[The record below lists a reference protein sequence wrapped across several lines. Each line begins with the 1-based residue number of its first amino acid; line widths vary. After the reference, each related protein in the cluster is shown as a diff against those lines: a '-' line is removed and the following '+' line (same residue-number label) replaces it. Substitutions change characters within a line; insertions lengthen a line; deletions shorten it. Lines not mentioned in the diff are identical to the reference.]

1 VTLRQS
7 ELTQVLSGIC
17 TEQHQ
22 DGSVIHSYHQVSVMR
37 NERAKHLIQSIFV
50 TALIS
55 LSHPVLAE
63 SRWSLGLETGAVWQ
77 AYNDV
82 QIPGDTGTRFSLSDL
97 AGDGP
102 DAFVRLELMYD
113 IATKHQLR
121 FLVAPLQYTRTGE
134 LTEVVRFTDKDFAA
148 GVSTEATYK
157 FNSYRATYRYQF
169 YSSPAWTWYVGGT
182 LKVRDAEISLSQPGV
197 SASNSNLGV
206 VPLLNL
212 YGDYAFADRWH
223 LIIDFDG
230 LASPQGRALDL
241 GLKVNYDL
249 GNQWMLGGGIRVLE
263 GGADN
268 DEVYNFAQFNYA
280 LVSVD
285 YRF

>member
-1 VTLRQS
+1 MKRNTARTSPLLVYY
-7 ELTQVLSGIC
+7 IC
-17 TEQHQ
+17 
-22 DGSVIHSYHQVSVMR
+22 
-37 NERAKHLIQSIFV
+37 SIFSFY
-50 TALIS
+50 ALFS
-55 LSHPVLAE
+55 AMSVVKAD
-63 SRWSLGLETGAVWQ
+63 SAKSWRLGLETGAVWQ
-77 AYNDV
+77 VYNDV

-97 AGDGP
+97 AGNGP
-102 DAFVRLELMYD
+102 DPFVRLELTYD
-113 IATKHQLR
+113 LASRHQLR
-121 FLVAPLQYTRTGE
+121 FLVAPLQYTKTGE
-134 LTEVVRFTDKDFAA
+134 FNEDVRFTDQDFAA
-148 GVSTEATYK
+148 GVSTEATYR

-169 YSSPAWTWYVGGT
+169 YKSPSWEWYVGGT

-197 SASNSNLGV
+197 SASDSNVGV

-212 YGDYAFADRWH
+212 YGDYAFTDRWH

-241 GLKVNYDL
+241 GLKAYYDL
-249 GNQWMLGGGIRVLE
+249 GNQWMLGGGVRILE

-280 LVSVD
+280 LVSAE